1 MVFLYGAYSSR
12 RTALLE
18 CCGDFF
24 IDLLALGD
32 GLKKEG
38 KWVRGEAA
46 LILSTRLDWKNVGT
60 L

>member
-1 MVFLYGAYSSR
+1 LNVAV
-12 RTALLE
+12 T
-18 CCGDFF
+18 FF